1 MSLFPYGQR
10 ATRYLFSIY
19 PTSVFLSQFRQMR
32 RFLLAIILT
41 ILVVP
46 AFAHVIPEMGIDV
59 RPSYTFSSFQDD
71 LLKTYLDL
79 ENAKK
84 TRAALSLH
92 LKWGFT
98 YPETSKQNSY
108 IPGAWQ
114 GIGVGLNF
122 FGNPKGIGN
131 PEEIYLYQGAP
142 VWHITRR
149 LSLYYEWNFG
159 ISVGWKPCNGEMAR
173 SNLIVGSEANAY
185 INLGSGLRWDLGKGC
200 YLTAGID
207 LTHFSNGNTA
217 YPNPGVNMAG
227 LRIGITQSVG
237 TNSQSYGKNSHTNF
251 GDTPVTDK
259 SRYHGISTDTL
270 SGWQRLGWDVTLYG
284 AYRKR
289 VYRGIEPPA
298 LLNGTFGI
306 AGISVSPLWKVA
318 PIFRA
323 GVSADFQWDE
333 STNLKRYYVS
343 GSTTEDLHFYR
354 PPFFSQ
360 VSGGLSARA
369 ELVMPIFSVNV
380 GIGYNVFGPPESR
393 ASYQLA
399 NLKIRL
405 VKGLFLNIGY
415 QLLDFHRQ
423 NNLMLGLGYSFR
435 H

>member
-1 MSLFPYGQR
+1 MDREPHGIYFPF
-10 ATRYLFSIY
+10 TRYPFFKSI
-19 PTSVFLSQFRQMR
+19 RQMK

-173 SNLIVGSEANAY
+173 SNLIVGSKANAY
-185 INLGSGLRWDLGKGC
+185 INLGGGLRWNLGKGC

-227 LRIGITQSVG
+227 LRIGVTQSFG
-237 TNSQSYGKNSHTNF
+237 GNSQSPEKDTRSFTGATSVNNHTHSNAE
-251 GDTPVTDK
+251 GGALSADNA
-259 SRYHGISTDTL
+259 
-270 SGWQRLGWDVTLYG
+270 SGWSRLGWDVTLYG

-289 VYRGIEPPA
+289 VYRGVEPPV

-318 PIFRA
+318 RIFRA
-323 GVSADFQWDE
+323 GVSADIQWDE
-333 STNLKRYYVS
+333 STNLERYYVS

-354 PPFFSQ
+354 PSFGSQ
-360 VSGGLSARA
+360 ISGGLSARA
-369 ELVMPIFSVNV
+369 ELVMPIFTVNV
-380 GIGYNVFGPPESR
+380 GIGYNLFGPPESR
-393 ASYQLA
+393 ATYQLA